1 MAAINSHLF
10 GSPLTS
16 GYGSFS
22 QNFDPSRIG
31 PNALR
36 YFSWFEFAHTPAALV
51 GFVPLILP
59 LKRFWPNVGDRR
71 IFVIIALFVSLLL
84 LEFLAYL
91 VFDHGGY
98 LRFVIPCLP
107 FIMIGVGAVVSA
119 IAQRARWLAVGAML
133 LIGMLAVRDFRVAVD
148 ESFFNL
154 WQGDVRYVAA
164 ATLVRR
170 LTDPSSV
177 IYSMQHSGSLRY
189 YGGRLT
195 VRYDLIDRRLARPE
209 PRVVRVARRA
219 SVSAGRR
226 GGDGGSQEALRRH
239 AFARDAGHA
248 AAHDIRR
255 HHEDLPV

>member
-1 MAAINSHLF
+1 M
-10 GSPLTS
+10 S

-36 YFSWFEFAHTPAALV
+36 YFSWFGFAHTPAALV
-51 GFVPLILP
+51 GFVPMILP
-59 LKRFWPNVGDRR
+59 LRRFWPNVSDRR

-91 VFDHGGY
+91 IFDAWWV

-119 IAQRARWLAVGAML
+119 VAQRARWLAVGAML

-148 ESFFNL
+148 ENFFKL

-170 LTDPSSV
+170 LTDSSSV

-195 VRYDLIDRRLARPE
+195 VRRL
-209 PRVVRVARRA
+209 
-219 SVSAGRR
+219 
-226 GGDGGSQEALRRH
+226 D
-239 AFARDAGHA
+239 
-248 AAHDIRR
+248 
-255 HHEDLPV
+255 